1 MNQAGDRLA
10 IGSTGQQYNGVVSGG
25 VWVISGFGTTAQ
37 SQVLL
42 GPSSAS
48 TNMFFS
54 YSLAMDATGD
64 VLVVGAPRIG
74 TGWPGRAFVFRFDGQ
89 SWTEE
94 LQLVGANTDLFG
106 ASACVSAAGDVLAV
120 GAPLRDVN
128 PSWNDNAGAIEVY
141 RRHQAGWAYEALL
154 RPGDWNSNDSLGN
167 YMAMSADGRV
177 IAATSANNNGSFSSG
192 AVYIYEHTGT
202 TWAQTAKIVEP
213 VSYSGGGFGISPAL
227 DATGQVLAIG
237 NYMDSRLLYMQGAA
251 TLYRKNGLT
260 WVFDTVLLPS
270 NPVSGGNFGMAVSLN
285 SSGDRILVGVPTHS
299 NSAGAAVG
307 AVEEFELAGGVWRHA
322 ALQLAPSPEA
332 NANFGKSISGVASRR
347 RWVVSEPAADA
358 YGLNLGQ
365 IHVFDAPC
373 LAPSVYCS
381 AQANSL
387 GCVPQLVA
395 QGTPSN
401 SASAGFTIS
410 LTNTR
415 SQQNGL
421 LFYGT
426 NGRAALPWK
435 GGTLCVQP
443 PLRRTPLM
451 NSGGSSPRVI
461 DCSGVLALDFN
472 SWAFTAN
479 DPELFPGQHVRAQ
492 FYARD
497 PSATS
502 LVYLSEALEFYLE
515 P

>member
-25 VWVISGFGTTAQ
+25 VWVISDFGSTSQT
-37 SQVLL
+37 QVLL

-48 TNMFFS
+48 ANMFFS

-74 TGWPGRAFVFRFDGQ
+74 TGWPGRAFVFRFNGTT
-89 SWTEE
+89 WVEE
-94 LQLVGANTDLFG
+94 LQLIGANEDLFG
-106 ASACVSAAGDVLAV
+106 TSSCISAAGDVLAV
-120 GAPLRDVN
+120 GAPMRDVH
-128 PSWNDNAGAIEVY
+128 PSWGDNAGAIEVY

-154 RPGDWNSNDSLGN
+154 RPPDWNGNDAIGN
-167 YMAMSADGRV
+167 YMAMSADGKV
-177 IAATSANNNGSFSSG
+177 IAATSSNNNGSFNSG
-192 AVYIYEHTGT
+192 AVYIFEHTGAA
-202 TWAQTAKIVEP
+202 WAQTAKIVEP
-213 VSYSGGGFGISPAL
+213 VSYSGSGFGISPAL
-227 DATGQVLAIG
+227 DATGRVLAIG
-237 NYMDSRLLYMQGAA
+237 NCRDSRLLNMQGAVS
-251 TLYRKNGLT
+251 LYRRSGST
-260 WVFDTVLLPS
+260 WTVDAVLLPS
-270 NPVSGGNFGMAVSLN
+270 SPVAGGNFGMAVSLN
-285 SSGDRILVGVPTHS
+285 SAGDRALVGVPVHS
-299 NSAGAAVG
+299 NSAGVGVG
-307 AVEEFELAGGVWRHA
+307 AVEEFEFSSGVWRHA
-322 ALQLAPSPEA
+322 ALHLAPSPEP
-332 NANFGKSISGVASRR
+332 NANFGRSISGVASRR

-373 LAPSVYCS
+373 LGPRVYCS

-387 GCVPQLVA
+387 GCLPQLA
-395 QGTPSN
+395 TQGTPSN
-401 SASAGFTIS
+401 SAPAGFTIS

-426 NGRAALPWK
+426 NGRAALPWNV
-435 GGTLCVQP
+435 GTLCVQP
-443 PLRRTPLM
+443 PLRRTPLI
-451 NSGGSSPRVI
+451 NSGGSSPRVV
-461 DCSGVLALDFN
+461 DCSGLLTVDFN
-472 SWAFTAN
+472 TWASTSN